1 MEIRIAIED
10 FPAADAKVVAALFD
24 NADSFRAGENP
35 VRSAS
40 FPSPGT
46 AINWQVQDLPPGNY
60 GLLAYQDLNGNAEL
74 DLDQRGR
81 PLEPY
86 AVSGKQG
93 RGAPRFE
100 RARIEINNNT
110 QAIRL
115 DQWRVRKT
123 NNKTR
128 RETSS

>member
-1 MEIRIAIED
+1 M
-10 FPAADAKVVAALFD
+10 
-24 NADSFRAGENP
+24 
-35 VRSAS
+35 
-40 FPSPGT
+40 
-46 AINWQVQDLPPGNY
+46 
-60 GLLAYQDLNGNAEL
+60 AYQDLNGNAEL

-86 AVSGKQG
+86 AVSGKPG

-110 QAIRL
+110 QAVRL
-115 DQWRVRKT
+115 DRWRVRDKN

-128 RETSS
+128 RESSS